1 MVLVKAKVGV
11 GSLETRRWWRVLA
24 RWWCVVVVVVATGV
38 ASISLQRGIGDGSRW
53 ISVSRCHCRGIPV
66 IVSASDGLMD
76 RWGCG
81 ARVLV
86 EANAL
91 V

>member
-1 MVLVKAKVGV
+1 MERPGA
-11 GSLETRRWWRVLA
+11 
-24 RWWCVVVVVVATGV
+24 VVVCGRRCRRRHRCDLHIPAERDPGV
-38 ASISLQRGIGDGSRW
+38 GDGSRW
-53 ISVSRCHCRGIPV
+53 ISVYHRHCRGIAV
-66 IVSASDGLMD
+66 TVSASDGLMD

-91 V
+91 A